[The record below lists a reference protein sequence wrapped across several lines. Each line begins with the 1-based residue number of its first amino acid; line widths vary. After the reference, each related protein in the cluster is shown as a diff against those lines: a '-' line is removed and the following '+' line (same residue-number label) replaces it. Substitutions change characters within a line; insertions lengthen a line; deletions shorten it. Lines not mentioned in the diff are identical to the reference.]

1 MFVTENILDIDNII
15 LLGAMALEGYKND
28 TPEFP
33 TQSLLV
39 KKKTLG
45 GFFDFSFFQN
55 NRKVHIKQLFP
66 YSVMSYIIF
75 CERKI
80 KKKVKE
86 NSRQVIYS
94 SRFPRIENYYISQS

>member
-1 MFVTENILDIDNII
+1 
-15 LLGAMALEGYKND
+15 MALEGYKND

-66 YSVMSYIIF
+66 YSVMRETFVSGKLKKRS
-75 CERKI
+75 RKI
-80 KKKVKE
+80 AVK
-86 NSRQVIYS
+86 S
-94 SRFPRIENYYISQS
+94 SILQGFLGLKIII